1 MLWKPAGLAVPGTD
15 VVSSGSLLTFQPWE
29 EQGENEQDDIEK
41 PRPARGLARCVRCA
55 VARFLIMFLAPC
67 NP

>member
-1 MLWKPAGLAVPGTD
+1 MLWRPAGLAVPGTD

-41 PRPARGLARCVRCA
+41 RPLHGVWHGACDVR
-55 VARFLIMFLAPC
+55 
-67 NP
+67 

>member
-1 MLWKPAGLAVPGTD
+1 MLWRPAGLAVPGTD

-41 PRPARGLARCVRCA
+41 PPPCTGSGAVRAMCGSSFSYH
-55 VARFLIMFLAPC
+55 VSCTM
-67 NP
+67 

>member
-1 MLWKPAGLAVPGTD
+1 MLWRPAGLAVPGTD

-41 PRPARGLARCVRCA
+41 PPPPPCTGSGAVRAMCGSSFSYH
-55 VARFLIMFLAPC
+55 VSCTM
-67 NP
+67 